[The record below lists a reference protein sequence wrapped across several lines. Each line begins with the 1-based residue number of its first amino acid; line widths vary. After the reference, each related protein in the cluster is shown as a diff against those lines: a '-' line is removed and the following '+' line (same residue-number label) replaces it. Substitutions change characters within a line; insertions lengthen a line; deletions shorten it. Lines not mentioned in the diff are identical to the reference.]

1 MYFQSYKK
9 DAREKYVDTV
19 CLTSYSVTKYCLYL
33 SSGFV
38 KMKGFNSCSFTFVH
52 AQCST
57 PLTLR
62 TVSNMIHLLK
72 TKNILKIL
80 FCILIINA

>member
-19 CLTSYSVTKYCLYL
+19 CLTSYTVTTYCLYPL
-33 SSGFV
+33 SGFV

-57 PLTLR
+57 PL
-62 TVSNMIHLLK
+62 K
-72 TKNILKIL
+72 
-80 FCILIINA
+80 